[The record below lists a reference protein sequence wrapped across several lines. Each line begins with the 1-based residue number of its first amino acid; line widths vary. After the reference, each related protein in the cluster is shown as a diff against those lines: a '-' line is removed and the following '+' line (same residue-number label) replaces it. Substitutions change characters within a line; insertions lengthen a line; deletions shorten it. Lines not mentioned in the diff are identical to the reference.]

1 MFDIELTLREWN
13 AKLEKNSKRLAAMDQ
28 KHDISA
34 KPGFAMYGL
43 KAYPTD
49 KGIAMATEAVL
60 AKHPY
65 FKQA

>member
-1 MFDIELTLREWN
+1 M
-13 AKLEKNSKRLAAMDQ
+13 
-28 KHDISA
+28 ISA
-34 KPGFAMYGL
+34 KPGFAMHGL

-65 FKQA
+65 FKEACDIE